1 MKKQGVRLGFAVS
14 KVLYEF
20 GDAFNPSQTLG
31 KEVKLVKV
39 FIDDDLEALKSDWDA
54 VGDEVKISIENYG
67 ETNSRGIKRRI
78 TAAIGS
84 C

>member
-1 MKKQGVRLGFAVS
+1 MKKQGENLGFAVS

-20 GDAFNPSQTLG
+20 GDAFNPSKTLG
-31 KEVKLVKV
+31 SEVKLVKV
-39 FIDDDLEALKSDWDA
+39 YIDDDREALKTDWNT
-54 VGDEVKISIENYG
+54 VGDEVRISIENYG